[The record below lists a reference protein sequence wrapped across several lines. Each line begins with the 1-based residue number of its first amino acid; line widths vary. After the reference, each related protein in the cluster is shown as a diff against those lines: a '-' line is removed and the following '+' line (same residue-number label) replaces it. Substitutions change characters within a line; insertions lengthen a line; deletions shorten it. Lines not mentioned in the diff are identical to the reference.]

1 MADSVMNSKEYN
13 KIKNSYIVYEL
24 DKNHKE
30 IASLMQESEEKAMQI
45 EHQRTVLA
53 CTIVC
58 LLVFVVMLGVVYAQ
72 KKKLKLAYE
81 NLFRRN
87 KEMVQ
92 AEQAN
97 EARARRVR
105 TPHRTPGRGQQ
116 AARLAAGATTTAATT
131 PARRRTGAARR
142 HPQAEEAKYS
152 SSKVTDEQR
161 DIILQRIN
169 KVMRNPGELLRQ
181 ATSRSHKLSTLVGSN
196 SPLRVAKSSTRHWAK
211 NFRSFISEYR
221 INEAQ
226 LRPARQPT
234 TTATTPSGP

>member
-1 MADSVMNSKEYN
+1 
-13 KIKNSYIVYEL
+13 
-24 DKNHKE
+24 
-30 IASLMQESEEKAMQI
+30 MQI

-58 LLVFVVMLGVVYAQ
+58 LLVFVVMLGGG
-72 KKKLKLAYE
+72 LRPE
-81 NLFRRN
+81 
-87 KEMVQ
+87 KE
-92 AEQAN
+92 AEAGLREPLPPQQGNGAG
-97 EARARRVR
+97 RA
-105 TPHRTPGRGQQ
+105 GQ
-116 AARLAAGATTTAATT
+116 RSTGATSTNAASHAWKRTNKRLDSQLEQQQQQQQRQ
-131 PARRRTGAARR
+131 PRRRTGAARR